1 MAGGILFVA
10 ISQRKERETYEF
22 FGRTESD
29 EKRYPNETPV
39 LGRLLVLGPEEG
51 NRRHAHKG

>member
-1 MAGGILFVA
+1 MNFLDALN
-10 ISQRKERETYEF
+10 QMK
-22 FGRTESD
+22 
-29 EKRYPNETPV
+29 KRYPNETPV